1 MVPDKD
7 RSATERRIFPN
18 EARER
23 LTSYRA
29 KLAVRIKWA
38 VTGDDG
44 EEATYEETKDCGLLP
59 VMVKVSKQVWKHVVV
74 VEIAYISY
82 HQSNRCNLKGMS
94 SAQLVGRNEESSSWG
109 GYFIVNGNEKLIRY
123 RE

>member
-59 VMVKVSKQVWKHVVV
+59 VMVKVSKQVWRHAVVI
-74 VEIAYISY
+74 EIAQYF
-82 HQSNRCNLKGMS
+82 
-94 SAQLVGRNEESSSWG
+94 SSS
-109 GYFIVNGNEKLIRY
+109 VESM
-123 RE
+123 

>member
-7 RSATERRIFPN
+7 RQATERRVFPS

-29 KLAVRIKWA
+29 KLAVRIKW
-38 VTGDDG
+38 VVSGDDG

-59 VMVKVSKQVWKHVVV
+59 IMIKVGPVPSAHTVS
-74 VEIAYISY
+74 EPPSISV
-82 HQSNRCNLKGMS
+82 RLI
-94 SAQLVGRNEESSSWG
+94 LV
-109 GYFIVNGNEKLIRY
+109 
-123 RE
+123 

>member
-7 RSATERRIFPN
+7 RSATERRIFPS

-29 KLAVRIKWA
+29 KLAVRVKWSVA
-38 VTGDDG
+38 GDDG
-44 EEATYEETKDCGLLP
+44 DEATYEETKDCGLLP
-59 VMVKVSKQVWKHVVV
+59 IMVK
-74 VEIAYISY
+74 
-82 HQSNRCNLKGMS
+82 SNRCNLRGMS
-94 SAQLVGRNEESSSWG
+94 SAALVGKNEESNSWG

-123 RE
+123 CEYMLDET

>member
-7 RSATERRIFPN
+7 RQASERRVFPS

-29 KLAVRIKWA
+29 KLAVRIKW
-38 VTGDDG
+38 VVSGDDG

-59 VMVKVSKQVWKHVVV
+59 IMVKVSRSKSRS
-74 VEIAYISY
+74 ISLASSRDWSQIV
-82 HQSNRCNLKGMS
+82 QSMQSEGPARS
-94 SAQLVGRNEESSSWG
+94 RVGRQRRR
-109 GYFIVNGNEKLIRY
+109 V
-123 RE
+123 